1 MDDFGT
7 DYQTEVWAMTETA
20 YGHSMATFGMLDDVA
35 SMICIQY
42 SADYAAQEI

>member
-1 MDDFGT
+1 MDDFGN

-35 SMICIQY
+35 VDICLAH